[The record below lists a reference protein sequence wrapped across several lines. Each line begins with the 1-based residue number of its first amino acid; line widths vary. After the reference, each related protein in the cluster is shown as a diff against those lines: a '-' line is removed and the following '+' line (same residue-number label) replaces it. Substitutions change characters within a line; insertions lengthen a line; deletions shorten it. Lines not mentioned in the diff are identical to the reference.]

1 MGRTLGISLIK
12 IQYLAQ
18 ALVIK
23 KESPRAVA
31 AGLNKEPVTFRVVSG
46 EEVRKG
52 GRVNPRPGV
61 TGRWRRILHDA
72 FRAINRS
79 SSYSKEEYN
88 HLG

>member
-46 EEVRKG
+46 KG
-52 GRVNPRPGV
+52 SEGGGANPRPGV
-61 TGRWRRILHDA
+61 TGGLRRILHDA